1 MISESYEKI
10 INQYRYFL
18 QQEEKSQATIEKY
31 LRDVKTFLDF
41 MDGREITK
49 EETIAYKQYLIGKY
63 APASINSM
71 LAALN
76 QFLHYIGKA
85 GCRVKQ
91 LNTLIK
97 GGKSIPALIKSL

>member
-1 MISESYEKI
+1 
-10 INQYRYFL
+10 
-18 QQEEKSQATIEKY
+18 
-31 LRDVKTFLDF
+31 

-91 LNTLIK
+91 LKIQKNVFASEEKLLTKADYQKLLAAA
-97 GGKSIPALIKSL
+97 GNSRTALIMQKTSIL